1 MSDVQGLSQGRGR
14 APIFARA
21 SRLIG
26 ASRLDRNAKSVL
38 RALLQWW
45 NPKTGELWPSM
56 RSIAEATGFT
66 VRGVQKIIRRLEA
79 SGVLIEQ
86 REPTSCVRRGA
97 AMRTKVFRIDF
108 SSINPLPGDTNSSN
122 VTNASPPC
130 EKAEMGMNC
139 RETILKNDNFSFEGE
154 RGTAAPRTTEP
165 ANPERGSSEACKS
178 ELSKETLND
187 RHGGTQA
194 TTSSVG
200 CLDAMTPAL
209 ARRHELVRCGVR
221 GRILLELSNSDAIT
235 LELIRQELSA
245 TKRDR
250 TCRNI
255 SAVLVSR
262 LASIAGIELHK
273 RRILNPEQ
281 RRFQELIERRRRE
294 FGIQT

>member
-1 MSDVQGLSQGRGR
+1 
-14 APIFARA
+14 
-21 SRLIG
+21 
-26 ASRLDRNAKSVL
+26 
-38 RALLQWW
+38 
-45 NPKTGELWPSM
+45 
-56 RSIAEATGFT
+56 
-66 VRGVQKIIRRLEA
+66 
-79 SGVLIEQ
+79 
-86 REPTSCVRRGA
+86 
-97 AMRTKVFRIDF
+97 
-108 SSINPLPGDTNSSN
+108 
-122 VTNASPPC
+122 
-130 EKAEMGMNC
+130 
-139 RETILKNDNFSFEGE
+139 
-154 RGTAAPRTTEP
+154 
-165 ANPERGSSEACKS
+165 
-178 ELSKETLND
+178 
-187 RHGGTQA
+187 
-194 TTSSVG
+194 
-200 CLDAMTPAL
+200 MTPAL